1 MTRLRAGKVQQVAHD
16 IPPLDV
22 DDPDGAELLVVG
34 WGSTYGPIRAAVRRV
49 RARGGSV
56 AAAHLLHLNPL
67 PLNVGEVLSAY
78 PRILVPEL
86 NTGQLVRELRAEF
99 LVPAEGL
106 SKVEGQPF
114 QTAQIEQ
121 EIERRL

>member
-1 MTRLRAGKVQQVAHD
+1 MTFRRSTSTTRTAPSCSWSAGARR
-16 IPPLDV
+16 
-22 DDPDGAELLVVG
+22 
-34 WGSTYGPIRAAVRRV
+34 TGPYVRRL
-49 RARGGSV
+49 AACAPG
-56 AAAHLLHLNPL
+56 AAASRRRTSSTSTL

>member
-1 MTRLRAGKVQQVAHD
+1 M
-16 IPPLDV
+16 
-22 DDPDGAELLVVG
+22 
-34 WGSTYGPIRAAVRRV
+34 

-56 AAAHLLHLNPL
+56 AAAHLLHLNPF
-67 PLNVGEVLSAY
+67 PLNLGEVLSAY